1 MSSYF
6 YELYFAESV
15 QPATLRERVRALPRV
30 KPDPEAPDQYWVG
43 RVQLMLD
50 CEEAE
55 EMIDCIQPRTGIRT
69 GSFSLDV
76 GVHSFSQADTNVML
90 DVVLD
95 ILAGGEDAVAVY
107 LAERIMLMQK
117 GGELY
122 VDASQM
128 SEDSVEQ
135 LRRRR
140 ECQEKDLGP
149 VF

>member
-1 MSSYF
+1 
-6 YELYFAESV
+6 
-15 QPATLRERVRALPRV
+15 
-30 KPDPEAPDQYWVG
+30 
-43 RVQLMLD
+43 
-50 CEEAE
+50 
-55 EMIDCIQPRTGIRT
+55 
-69 GSFSLDV
+69 
-76 GVHSFSQADTNVML
+76 ML

-107 LAERIMLMQK
+107 QSERIMLMQK
-117 GGELY
+117 GGKLY

>member
-15 QPATLRERVRALPRV
+15 QPATLRERVQALPGV

-43 RVQLMLD
+43 RVHLMLD
-50 CEEAE
+50 CEDAE
-55 EMIDCIQPRTGIRT
+55 EMIEFIQPRTGIRT

-76 GVHSFSQADTNVML
+76 GVHSFSQADTNLML

-95 ILAGGEDAVAVY
+95 ILAEGEDAVAVY
-107 LAERIMLMQK
+107 QSERIMLMQK
-117 GGELY
+117 DGKLS

-128 SEDSVEQ
+128 SQDSLAQ

-140 ECQEKDLGP
+140 GCQEKDLGP